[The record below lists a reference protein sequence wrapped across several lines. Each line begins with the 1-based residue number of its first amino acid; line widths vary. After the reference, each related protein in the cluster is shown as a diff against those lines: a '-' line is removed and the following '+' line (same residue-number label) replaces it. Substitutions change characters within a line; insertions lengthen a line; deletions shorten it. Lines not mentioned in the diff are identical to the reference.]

1 MELNLTI
8 PLVPMPMARARSGRN
23 GVHYTPAK
31 QRNYMREV
39 HALMLS
45 EARKQGWEI
54 ATKKA
59 LTLAVVFVMPR
70 AKSNRTKHHTQK
82 PDASNLLKL
91 LEDAGNGALY
101 HDDSQIT
108 SVFMHKIWGV
118 PARTEVRLVVVE

>member
-1 MELNLTI
+1 
-8 PLVPMPMARARSGRN
+8 
-23 GVHYTPAK
+23 
-31 QRNYMREV
+31 
-39 HALMLS
+39 MLF

-108 SVFMHKIWGV
+108 SVFMHKVWGV
-118 PARTEVRLVVVE
+118 PARTEVRLIAIE